1 MISEIKEMA
10 KESVFASVTWEF
22 IFNILRKTRRILSSY
37 CLFLH
42 RLIALLLKIYWFNT
56 INLH

>member
-22 IFNILRKTRRILSSY
+22 IFNILRKTRRILSSQ

-42 RLIALLLKIYWFNT
+42 RLNALLLKIHWYAK
-56 INLH
+56 